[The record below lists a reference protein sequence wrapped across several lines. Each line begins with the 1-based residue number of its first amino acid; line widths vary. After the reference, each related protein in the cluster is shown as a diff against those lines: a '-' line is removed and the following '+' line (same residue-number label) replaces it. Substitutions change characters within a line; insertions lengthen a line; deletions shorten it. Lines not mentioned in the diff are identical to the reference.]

1 MMMISIKVSIF
12 RGMTMSPGLVVMGGD
27 SRPRVRVFESLH
39 RIPNGIFFTFLVIK
53 IVMFV

>member
-1 MMMISIKVSIF
+1 MMMISIKVSIL
-12 RGMTMSPGLVVMGGD
+12 RGMSPGLVVMGGD

-53 IVMFV
+53 IVIFV